1 MRNSRLRRARR
12 SVWLWLAMV
21 LACPACAAI
30 GPGPTT
36 GPAPGAAQN
45 LTPVSV
51 SLGDV
56 SLNKVAFL
64 VAADNGIYQKYGLD
78 VHQFITAGAADR
90 IRRSGITVPDN
101 FVGKSNADDAQIS
114 VGGGSPLINSM
125 TTDARATQRVIL
137 ATTDSEAGFHVV
149 SNKAVTS
156 IDDLKGKRLGFSTPG
171 SVSHLIALA
180 LLRQKGWTPDRDIS
194 LISEGADYSALKAGR
209 VDAFIASEIYYTM
222 AEKNGAKDLADLAD
236 YHIPIAGSGI
246 NAETGWYKDNRE
258 TAVRFLKATIE
269 SYALMRKKP
278 DLVYGALDKWYGI
291 TDPQQQQDMY
301 SQVAR
306 FPEKPYPG
314 VDGIKLVMQLFPHQ
328 GPQRHTA
335 ADFYD
340 SSVVSELDRSGF
352 IDKANAT

>member
-1 MRNSRLRRARR
+1 MRNSRLRRTRLG
-12 SVWLWLAMV
+12 VGLWLAMV
-21 LACPACAAI
+21 LACSACAAI
-30 GPGPTT
+30 GPGPT
-36 GPAPGAAQN
+36 PDARGAAQN

-64 VAADNGIYQKYGLD
+64 VAADDGIYQKYGLN

-90 IRRSGITVPDN
+90 IRRSGITVPDE
-101 FVGKSNADDAQIS
+101 FVGRSNADDAQIS
-114 VGGGSPLINSM
+114 IGGGSPLINSM
-125 TTDARATQRVIL
+125 MADPRATQRVIL

-149 SNKAVTS
+149 SNAAVAS
-156 IDDLKGKRLGFSTPG
+156 VDDLKGKRLGFSAPG

-180 LLRQKGWTPDRDIS
+180 LLRQKGWIPGRDIS
-194 LISEGADYSALKAGR
+194 LVTEGADYSALKAGK

-222 AEKNGAKDLADLAD
+222 AGKNGAKDLADLTD
-236 YHIPIAGSGI
+236 YNIPIAGSGI
-246 NAETGWYKDNRE
+246 NAEIGWYTGNRD
-258 TAVRFLKATIE
+258 TALRFLEATIE

-278 DLVYGALDKWYGI
+278 DVVYGALAKWYGI

-314 VDGIKLVMQLFPHQ
+314 VDGIKLVMQLFPH
-328 GPQRHTA
+328 PEAQRRTA
-335 ADFYD
+335 EDFYD
-340 SSVVSELDRSGF
+340 SSVVRKLDRSGF
-352 IDKANAT
+352 IDKANAP